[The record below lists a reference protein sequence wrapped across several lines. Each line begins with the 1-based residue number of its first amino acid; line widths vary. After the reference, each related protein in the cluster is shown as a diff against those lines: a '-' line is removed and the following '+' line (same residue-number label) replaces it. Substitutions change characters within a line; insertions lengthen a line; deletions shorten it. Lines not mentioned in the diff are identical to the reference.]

1 MVSPLHVAE
10 ALPRARKILVGF
22 FSFCMAVPIDPVAA
36 DLAALEDPAPPAAP
50 VSAAVDPV
58 LPAPPAPN
66 VQPAGAV
73 AGQHEQFNEVF
84 LEFCAFFFSSLHAL
98 VLYRFAFSLAR
109 VFLCLPRAGSC
120 LHSLLCQAHFWL
132 AVCRI

>member
-1 MVSPLHVAE
+1 
-10 ALPRARKILVGF
+10 
-22 FSFCMAVPIDPVAA
+22 MAVPIDPAAA

-50 VSAAVDPV
+50 VPAAVDSA

-84 LEFCAFFFSSLHAL
+84 LEFCAFFLFLS
-98 VLYRFAFSLAR
+98 FSLIACFSF
-109 VFLCLPRAGSC
+109 VSFCFLSREGFLMFTTCWLLFNIHSCFGHIFGLPCVGS
-120 LHSLLCQAHFWL
+120 S
-132 AVCRI
+132 